1 MRVCLCVSKG
11 RWVQSREAAFWPK
24 AKISEGESRWWWW
37 WWRGGHNG
45 LSQAISERSGAVFSG
60 AVRSAKLALISPVV
74 GDV

>member
-1 MRVCLCVSKG
+1 MVV
-11 RWVQSREAAFWPK
+11 VV
-24 AKISEGESRWWWW
+24 EG
-37 WWRGGHNG
+37 GGHNG

>member
-1 MRVCLCVSKG
+1 M
-11 RWVQSREAAFWPK
+11 
-24 AKISEGESRWWWW
+24 SEWGGVGV
-37 WWRGGHNG
+37 GGHYG

>member
-1 MRVCLCVSKG
+1 MGGNDGCGGGVCVRV
-11 RWVQSREAAFWPK
+11 W
-24 AKISEGESRWWWW
+24 
-37 WWRGGHNG
+37 GGNG

>member
-1 MRVCLCVSKG
+1 MCVCACVSKRG
-11 RWVQSREAAFWPK
+11 GEFRVEK
-24 AKISEGESRWWWW
+24 LLLAKGKDKR
-37 WWRGGHNG
+37 RGVEVVVGHNG